1 MKPVSGWCDFTCCKI
16 RGIYKSVF
24 YLTKLHLKSKRHH
37 MVIQISPEEL
47 QKMKQVLLDED
58 LKEALDL
65 IKIFHKRL
73 MAQENKGMKSHLDKQ

>member
-1 MKPVSGWCDFTCCKI
+1 
-16 RGIYKSVF
+16 
-24 YLTKLHLKSKRHH
+24 

-65 IKIFHKRL
+65 IKTFHKRL
-73 MAQENKGMKSHLDKQ
+73 MEQENKGMKSHLG